1 MSLVREQFD
10 ATLEIKVG
18 SLKIMSLTI
27 EDPETGE
34 PLDLS
39 DEDIYNTGIFVIRE
53 PDRTIIATTDFD
65 YVDRPNGLI
74 EFTITPTIASS
85 ENAGNWEG
93 VVKFVNST
101 SSIIDQRIFNFNIL
115 S

>member
-1 MSLVREQFD
+1 MSVVREQFD

-18 SLKIMSLTI
+18 TTKTMQLII

-39 DEDIYNTGIFVIRE
+39 DTDIYNTGDFVIRE
-53 PDRTIIATTDFD
+53 PDKTVIDTIPFI

-74 EFTITPTIASS
+74 EFEVKPTTAKI
-85 ENAGNWEG
+85 ENAGNWAG
-93 VVKFVNST
+93 IVQFINVNSL
-101 SSIIDQRIFNFNIL
+101 IVDQKTINFNIL

>member
-1 MSLVREQFD
+1 MSLVRTQFD

-18 SLKIMSLTI
+18 TTKVMQLII

-39 DEDIYNTGIFVIRE
+39 DTDIYSTGDFVIRE
-53 PDRTIIATTDFD
+53 PDKTIITTVPFL
-65 YVDRPNGLI
+65 YIDRPNGLI
-74 EFTITPTIASS
+74 EFAIDDTIATL

-93 VVKFVNST
+93 IVQFINVNT
-101 SSIIDQRIFNFNIL
+101 IIIDQRTINFNIL